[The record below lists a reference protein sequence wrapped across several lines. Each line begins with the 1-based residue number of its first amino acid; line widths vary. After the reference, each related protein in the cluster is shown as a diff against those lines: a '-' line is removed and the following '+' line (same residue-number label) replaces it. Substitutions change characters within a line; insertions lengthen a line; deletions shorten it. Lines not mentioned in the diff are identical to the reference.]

1 MKTVVLS
8 CFLLL
13 FSCFFSE
20 AKTIEVCS
28 DCKVK
33 QLATALDLAADYDT
47 ILVKKG
53 TYISVNTEIK
63 KQVVIIGEEFPVFDG
78 QEKDEVLVVKAD
90 NVSLSGIFIKN
101 SKRGSM
107 KDYAGIRVVDSR
119 NVQIINCKLENTFF
133 GIYLANS
140 KNCLISGNHSKGAN
154 YGNSDTGNG
163 VQLWKCD
170 SIKIENNH
178 MEGHRDGIYFE
189 FAHFCL
195 IEKNLCERNFRYG
208 LHFMFSDSDVYRNN
222 TFQNNGTGVAVMYT
236 KNVEMYDNTFQNN
249 WGDAAYG
256 LLLKDIS
263 NSIIE
268 GNTFTNNTVGVTME
282 GSNMITFS
290 KNNFASNG
298 YALKVMANCIR
309 DTFMYNNFTAN
320 TFDAATNGELRENS
334 FMYNYWDKY
343 EGYDLNRDKIGDVPF
358 RPVSLYSMIIE
369 QMPYAVMLLR
379 SFTVEILNRAEKSIP
394 GIVPETFQDYAPM
407 MKPNAL

>member
-8 CFLLL
+8 CFLILV
-13 FSCFFSE
+13 SCFLAE
-20 AKTIEVCS
+20 ARTIVVCS

-33 QLATALDLAADYDT
+33 QLTAALDIAADYDT
-47 ILVKKG
+47 ILLKKG
-53 TYISVNTEIK
+53 TYLSVNTEIK
-63 KQVVIIGEEFPVFDG
+63 KQVVIIGEGYPVIDG
-78 QEKDEVLVVKAD
+78 QEKDEVLVVLSD
-90 NVSLSGIFIKN
+90 NVVISGLWIKN

-107 KDYAGIRVVDSR
+107 KDYAGIRVNEAK
-119 NVQIINCKLENTFF
+119 NVKIINCKLENTFF
-133 GIYLANS
+133 GIYLS
-140 KNCLISGNHSKGAN
+140 KSQNCLIANNHSKGAN
-154 YGNSDTGNG
+154 YGKSDTGNG
-163 VQLWKCD
+163 IHLWKCD
-170 SIKIENNH
+170 SVKIENNH
-178 MEGHRDGIYFE
+178 MEGHRDGMYFE

-195 IEKNLCERNFRYG
+195 IEKNLCERNYRYG
-208 LHFMFSDSDVYRNN
+208 LHFMFSDDDVYRNN

-268 GNTFTNNTVGVTME
+268 RNTFTNNTVGVTME

-290 KNNFASNG
+290 KNNFTSNG

-343 EGYDLNRDKIGDVPF
+343 EGYDLNRDKIGDIPF

-407 MKPNAL
+407 MKPNTL